1 MHSAWLSSTF
11 LMLYKFLQ
19 IKERGPNFW
28 LEPVVW
34 MIWSSVLYFNFKSFK
49 DLKSLSFIRFQCI
62 LLDPRVPFSRF
73 WNFNKIKR
81 EGPNFLGAGVGGMGR
96 DQFCRK
102 SELFSPPFC
111 ISILK
116 SLAKQIL
123 FHSLDFN
130 AFFMSQ
136 KRFCQTSE
144 ISPN

>member
-1 MHSAWLSSTF
+1 MHSAWIRSTF
-11 LMLYKFLQ
+11 LILYKFLQ
-19 IKERGPNFW
+19 IKESGPNFW

-34 MIWSSVLYFNFKSFK
+34 MIWSWVLYFNFRSFK

-62 LLDPRVPFSRF
+62 LLDPLVTFSRF
-73 WNFNKIKR
+73 WNFNQIKR
-81 EGPNFLGAGVGGMGR
+81 ERPNILGWGGGGGG

-130 AFFMSQ
+130 ASFMSQ